1 MPKTATAVKAALAEK
16 AAGQTNKPMTPEQT
30 IRHYLQKM
38 APEIKRALPKH
49 LDADRLTRIA
59 LTTIRQTPKL
69 LDCNIQSLLAAVM
82 QSAQLGLEP
91 NILGQAYIIPYGKE
105 AQFIIG
111 YRGMIDLARRSGHI
125 ESIYAHPVYDQD
137 EFDYEY
143 GLNPKL
149 RHKPAMGDRG
159 KFIGAY
165 GVAKFKDGGYHF
177 EFMPKSEIDKRRD
190 RSKAKNSGPWVTDY
204 EEMACK
210 TVIRHMFKYL
220 PISVEIMK
228 QVEHTDETVKTEIAP
243 DMTEVPNIIEVDY
256 ETGEVISAPGQEEAK
271 AEAEAEDANWA
282 EADYPEGLRL
292 E

>member
-1 MPKTATAVKAALAEK
+1 MTKQEVKNQLAQKASGKAA
-16 AAGQTNKPMTPEQT
+16 KPRTPEQT
-30 IRHYLQKM
+30 IRHYLEQM
-38 APEIKRALPKH
+38 APEIQRALPKH
-49 LDADRLTRIA
+49 LDADRLARIA
-59 LTTIRQTPKL
+59 MTTIRQTPKL

-82 QSAQLGLEP
+82 QAAQLGLEP
-91 NILGQAYIIPYGKE
+91 NILGQAYIVPYGKE

-111 YRGMIDLARRSGHI
+111 YRGMIDLARRSGQI
-125 ESIYAHPVYDQD
+125 ESIYAHPVYSNDD
-137 EFDYEY
+137 FEYEY

-149 RHKPAMGDRG
+149 RHKPAMGNRG
-159 KFIGAY
+159 NFIGAY

-177 EFMPKSEIDKRRD
+177 EFMSKAEIDKRRS
-190 RSKAKNSGPWVTDY
+190 RSKAAKNGPWVTDY

-243 DMTEVPNIIEVDY
+243 DMTEVPNIIDVDY
-256 ETGEVISAPGQEEAK
+256 ETGEVISAPGPEEAK
-271 AEAEAEDANWA
+271 AEVKAEDADWA

>member
-1 MPKTATAVKAALAEK
+1 MTKQVVKNQLAKK
-16 AAGQTNKPMTPEQT
+16 ANGQVDKSKTPEQT
-30 IRHYLQKM
+30 IRHYLQQM
-38 APEIKRALPKH
+38 APEIQRALPKH

-59 LTTIRQTPKL
+59 MTTIRQTPEL

-125 ESIYAHPVYDQD
+125 ESIYAHPVFDGD
-137 EFDYEY
+137 DFDYEY
-143 GLNPKL
+143 GLEPKL
-149 RHKPAMGDRG
+149 RHKPAIGDRG
-159 KFIGAY
+159 QFIGAY

-177 EFMPKSEIDKRRD
+177 EFMPKSEINKRRA
-190 RSKAKNSGPWVTDY
+190 RSAAKNSGPWVTDY

-220 PISVEIMK
+220 PISIELMK
-228 QVEHTDETVKTEIAP
+228 QVEHTDETVKREIMP
-243 DMTEVPNIIEVDY
+243 DMTESPDVIDVDF
-256 ETGEVISAPGQEEAK
+256 ETGEVVNQ
-271 AEAEAEDANWA
+271 
-282 EADYPEGLRL
+282 PETAR
-292 E
+292 EPESVEIPWDK

>member
-1 MPKTATAVKAALAEK
+1 MTKQTVKNQLAKK
-16 AAGQTNKPMTPEQT
+16 ASGQANKPVSPEQT
-30 IRHYLQKM
+30 IRHYLERM
-38 APEIKRALPKH
+38 APEIQRALPKH
-49 LDADRLTRIA
+49 LDADRLARIA
-59 LTTIRQTPKL
+59 MTTIRQTPKL
-69 LDCNIQSLLAAVM
+69 LECNIQSLLAAVM

-143 GLNPKL
+143 GLEPKL

-159 KFIGAY
+159 EFVGAY

-177 EFMPKSEIDKRRD
+177 EFMPKSEIDKRRG

-220 PISVEIMK
+220 PISIEIMK
-228 QVEHTDETVKTEIAP
+228 QVEYTDETVKHEIMP
-243 DMTEVPNIIEVDY
+243 DMTESPDVIVVDG
-256 ETGEVISAPGQEEAK
+256 ETGEVLDKSATT
-271 AEAEAEDANWA
+271 ED
-282 EADYPEGLRL
+282 PENIGVPRC
-292 E
+292 EKK

>member
-1 MPKTATAVKAALAEK
+1 MTKQAVKNQLAKKANGQVDKPKTPEK
-16 AAGQTNKPMTPEQT
+16 T
-30 IRHYLQKM
+30 IRRYLQQM
-38 APEIKRALPKH
+38 APEIQRALPKH

-59 LTTIRQTPKL
+59 MTTIRQTPEL

-125 ESIYAHPVYDQD
+125 ESIYSHPVFEED

-143 GLNPKL
+143 GLDPKL
-149 RHKPAMGDRG
+149 RHKPAMDDRG
-159 KFIGAY
+159 QFIGAY

-177 EFMPKSEIDKRRD
+177 EFMPKAEIDKRRA
-190 RSKAKNSGPWVTDY
+190 RSAAKNSGPWVRDY

-220 PISVEIMK
+220 PISIEVMK
-228 QVEHTDETVKTEIAP
+228 QVEHTDETVKHEIMP
-243 DMTEVPNIIEVDY
+243 DMTESPDIIDVDF
-256 ETGEVISAPGQEEAK
+256 ETGEVIDQPEAAPEP
-271 AEAEAEDANWA
+271 ANVEIPW
-282 EADYPEGLRL
+282 DKS
-292 E
+292 

>member
-1 MPKTATAVKAALAEK
+1 MTKQAVKNQLAKK
-16 AAGQTNKPMTPEQT
+16 ATGQVDKPKTPEQT
-30 IRHYLQKM
+30 IRHYLQQM
-38 APEIKRALPKH
+38 APEIQRALPKH

-59 LTTIRQTPKL
+59 MTTIRQTPKL

-105 AQFIIG
+105 AQFVIG

-143 GLNPKL
+143 GLDPKL
-149 RHKPAMGDRG
+149 RHKPAIGDRG
-159 KFIGAY
+159 QFIGAY

-177 EFMPKSEIDKRRD
+177 EFMPKAQIDERRK
-190 RSKAKNSGPWVTDY
+190 RSKASGNGPWVTDY

-220 PISVEIMK
+220 PISIELMK
-228 QVEHTDETVKTEIAP
+228 QVEHTDETVKHEIMP
-243 DMTEVPNIIEVDY
+243 DMTESPDVIDVDFEVGEDIDQP
-256 ETGEVISAPGQEEAK
+256 EATGE
-271 AEAEAEDANWA
+271 
-282 EADYPEGLRL
+282 PENV
-292 E
+292 EIPWDK

>member
-1 MPKTATAVKAALAEK
+1 MTKQAVKNQLAKK
-16 AAGQTNKPMTPEQT
+16 ANRQADKPMKPEQT
-30 IRHYLQKM
+30 IRHYLQQM
-38 APEIKRALPKH
+38 APEIKKALPKH

-59 LTTIRQTPKL
+59 MTTIRQTPKL
-69 LDCNIQSLLAAVM
+69 LECNIQSLLAAVM

-91 NILGQAYIIPYGKE
+91 NVLGQAYIIPYGKE

-125 ESIYAHPVYDQD
+125 ESIYAHPVYSND
-137 EFDYEY
+137 EFEYEY
-143 GLNPKL
+143 GLDPKL

-159 KFIGAY
+159 EFIGAY

-177 EFMPKSEIDKRRD
+177 EFMSQSEIDKRRG

-220 PISVEIMK
+220 PISIEIMK
-228 QVEHTDETVKTEIAP
+228 QVEYTDETVKHEIMP
-243 DMTEVPNIIEVDY
+243 DMTESPDVIVVDG
-256 ETGEVISAPGQEEAK
+256 ETGEVLDKSATT
-271 AEAEAEDANWA
+271 ED
-282 EADYPEGLRL
+282 PENIEVLRG
-292 E
+292 EKK

>member
-1 MPKTATAVKAALAEK
+1 LAKKAS
-16 AAGQTNKPMTPEQT
+16 GQANKPVSPEQT
-30 IRHYLQKM
+30 IRHYLQQM
-38 APEIKRALPKH
+38 APEIKKALPKH
-49 LDADRLTRIA
+49 LDVDRLTRIA
-59 LTTIRQTPKL
+59 MTTIRQTPKL
-69 LDCNIQSLLAAVM
+69 LECNIQSLLAAVM

-91 NILGQAYIIPYGKE
+91 NILGQAYIIPYGSE

-125 ESIYAHPVYDQD
+125 ESIYAHPVYSKD
-137 EFDYEY
+137 EFEYEY
-143 GLNPKL
+143 GLDPKL

-159 KFIGAY
+159 EFIGAY

-177 EFMPKSEIDKRRD
+177 EFMPKSEIEKRRG

-220 PISVEIMK
+220 PISIEIMK
-228 QVEHTDETVKTEIAP
+228 QVENTDETIKTELRE
-243 DMTEVPNIIEVDY
+243 DMTESPDISENIIDVDY
-256 ETGEVISAPGQEEAK
+256 EEAPPESPAPKEETWS
-271 AEAEAEDANWA
+271 ED
-282 EADYPEGLRL
+282 DFPEELRL

>member
-1 MPKTATAVKAALAEK
+1 MTKQAVKNQLAKK
-16 AAGQTNKPMTPEQT
+16 ANGQADKPKTPEQT
-30 IRHYLQKM
+30 IRHYLQQM
-38 APEIKRALPKH
+38 APEIQRALPKH

-59 LTTIRQTPKL
+59 MTTIRQTPKL

-125 ESIYAHPVYDQD
+125 EVIYAHPVFANDK
-137 EFDYEY
+137 FDYEY
-143 GLNPKL
+143 GLNPML
-149 RHKPAMGDRG
+149 VHKPAMGGRG
-159 KFIGAY
+159 DFIGAY

-177 EFMPKSEIDKRRD
+177 EFMDQDVIERRRK
-190 RSKAKNSGPWVTDY
+190 RSKAANNGPWVTDY

-220 PISVEIMK
+220 PISIEVMK
-228 QVEHTDETVKTEIAP
+228 QVEYTDETVKHEIMP
-243 DMTEVPNIIEVDY
+243 DMTESPDVIDVDF
-256 ETGEVISAPGQEEAK
+256 ETGEVLGKP
-271 AEAEAEDANWA
+271 DATQDTENIEIPW
-282 EADYPEGLRL
+282 DKP
-292 E
+292 

>member
-1 MPKTATAVKAALAEK
+1 LTKQAVKNQLAKK
-16 AAGQTNKPMTPEQT
+16 ATGQVDKPKTPEQT
-30 IRHYLQKM
+30 IRHYLQQM
-38 APEIKRALPKH
+38 APEIQRALPKH

-59 LTTIRQTPKL
+59 MTTIRQTPKL

-137 EFDYEY
+137 DFDYEY
-143 GLNPKL
+143 GLDPKL
-149 RHKPAMGDRG
+149 RHKPAIGDRG
-159 KFIGAY
+159 QFIGAY

-177 EFMPKSEIDKRRD
+177 EFMPKAEIDKRRK
-190 RSKAKNSGPWVTDY
+190 RSKASGNGPWVTDY

-220 PISVEIMK
+220 PISIEVMK
-228 QVEHTDETVKTEIAP
+228 QVDHTDETVKHEIMP
-243 DMTEVPNIIEVDY
+243 DMTESPDVIDVDI
-256 ETGEVISAPGQEEAK
+256 ETGEVLEQVETT
-271 AEAEAEDANWA
+271 ED
-282 EADYPEGLRL
+282 PENI
-292 E
+292 EIPWDKS

>member
-1 MPKTATAVKAALAEK
+1 MTKQAVKNQLAQKASGK
-16 AAGQTNKPMTPEQT
+16 AAKRRTPEQT
-30 IRHYLQKM
+30 IRRYLEQM
-38 APEIKRALPKH
+38 APEIQRALPKH
-49 LDADRLTRIA
+49 LDADRLARIA
-59 LTTIRQTPKL
+59 MTTIRQTPEL

-125 ESIYAHPVYDQD
+125 ESIYAHPVYEND

-143 GLNPKL
+143 GLEPKL
-149 RHKPAMGDRG
+149 RHKPTMDDRG
-159 KFIGAY
+159 QFIGAY

-177 EFMPKSEIDKRRD
+177 EFMPKSEINKRRA
-190 RSKAKNSGPWVTDY
+190 RSAAKNSGPWVTDY

-220 PISVEIMK
+220 PISIEIMK
-228 QVEHTDETVKTEIAP
+228 QVEYTDETVKHEIMP
-243 DMTEVPNIIEVDY
+243 DMTESPDVIVVDG
-256 ETGEVISAPGQEEAK
+256 ETGEVLDKSATTEDPEN
-271 AEAEAEDANWA
+271 AEVPRGEKK
-282 EADYPEGLRL
+282 
-292 E
+292 

>member
-1 MPKTATAVKAALAEK
+1 MTKQAVKNQLAQKASGK
-16 AAGQTNKPMTPEQT
+16 AAKRRTPEQT
-30 IRHYLQKM
+30 IRRYLEQM
-38 APEIKRALPKH
+38 APEIQRALPKH
-49 LDADRLTRIA
+49 LDADRLARIA
-59 LTTIRQTPKL
+59 MTTIRQTPKL

-137 EFDYEY
+137 DFDYEY
-143 GLNPKL
+143 GLDPKL
-149 RHKPAMGDRG
+149 RHKPAIGDRG
-159 KFIGAY
+159 QFIGAY

-177 EFMPKSEIDKRRD
+177 EFMPKAEIDKRRG
-190 RSKAKNSGPWVTDY
+190 RSKASGNGPWVTDY

-220 PISVEIMK
+220 PISIEIMK
-228 QVEHTDETVKTEIAP
+228 QVEHTDETVKHEIMP
-243 DMTEVPNIIEVDY
+243 DMTESPDVIDVDI
-256 ETGEVISAPGQEEAK
+256 ETGEVLEQVETT
-271 AEAEAEDANWA
+271 ED
-282 EADYPEGLRL
+282 PENI
-292 E
+292 EIPWDKP

>member
-1 MPKTATAVKAALAEK
+1 MSKTAVKTALAEK

-38 APEIKRALPKH
+38 TPEIQRALPKH

-177 EFMPKSEIDKRRD
+177 EFMPKSEIDKRRG

-220 PISVEIMK
+220 PISIEIMK
-228 QVEHTDETVKTEIAP
+228 QVENTDETIKTELRE
-243 DMTEVPNIIEVDY
+243 DMTESPDISENIIDVDY
-256 ETGEVISAPGQEEAK
+256 EEAPPESPAPK
-271 AEAEAEDANWA
+271 EDAWS
-282 EADYPEGLRL
+282 EDDFPEELRL

>member
-1 MPKTATAVKAALAEK
+1 MTKQAVKNQLAKK
-16 AAGQTNKPMTPEQT
+16 ASGQANKPVSPEQT
-30 IRHYLQKM
+30 IRHYLERM
-38 APEIKRALPKH
+38 APEIQRALPKH
-49 LDADRLTRIA
+49 LDADRLARIA
-59 LTTIRQTPKL
+59 MTTIRQTPKL
-69 LDCNIQSLLAAVM
+69 LECNIQSLLAAVM

-137 EFDYEY
+137 DFDYEY
-143 GLNPKL
+143 GLEPKL

-159 KFIGAY
+159 EFIGAY

-177 EFMPKSEIDKRRD
+177 EFMPKSEIDKRRK
-190 RSKAKNSGPWVTDY
+190 RSKASGNGPWVTDY

-220 PISVEIMK
+220 PISIEIMK
-228 QVEHTDETVKTEIAP
+228 QVEYTDETVKHEITP
-243 DMTEVPNIIEVDY
+243 DMTESPDIIDVDF
-256 ETGEVISAPGQEEAK
+256 ETGEVVSQ
-271 AEAEAEDANWA
+271 
-282 EADYPEGLRL
+282 PEGDK
-292 E
+292 

>member
-1 MPKTATAVKAALAEK
+1 MTKQAVKNQLAKK
-16 AAGQTNKPMTPEQT
+16 ASGQANKPVSPEQT
-30 IRHYLQKM
+30 IRHYLQQM
-38 APEIKRALPKH
+38 APEIKKALPKH

-59 LTTIRQTPKL
+59 MTTIRQTPKL
-69 LDCNIQSLLAAVM
+69 LECNIQSLLAAVM

-91 NILGQAYIIPYGKE
+91 NILGQAYIVPYGKE

-125 ESIYAHPVYDQD
+125 ESIYAHPVYSNDD
-137 EFDYEY
+137 FEYEY

-159 KFIGAY
+159 DFIGAY

-177 EFMPKSEIDKRRD
+177 EFMSKADIDKRRS
-190 RSKAKNSGPWVTDY
+190 RSKAAKNGPWVTDY

-220 PISVEIMK
+220 PISIEIMK
-228 QVEHTDETVKTEIAP
+228 QVETADETIKTELREDMSESP
-243 DMTEVPNIIEVDY
+243 DISENIIDVDY
-256 ETGEVISAPGQEEAK
+256 EEATSEPPAPKEEAWS
-271 AEAEAEDANWA
+271 ED
-282 EADYPEGLRL
+282 DFPEELRL

>member
-1 MPKTATAVKAALAEK
+1 MTKQTVKNQLAKK
-16 AAGQTNKPMTPEQT
+16 ASGQANKPVSPEQT
-30 IRHYLQKM
+30 IRHYLERM
-38 APEIKRALPKH
+38 APEIQRALPKH
-49 LDADRLTRIA
+49 LDADRLARIA
-59 LTTIRQTPKL
+59 MTTIRQTPKL
-69 LDCNIQSLLAAVM
+69 LECNIQSLLAAVM

-143 GLNPKL
+143 GLDPKL
-149 RHKPAMGDRG
+149 RHKPAIGDRG
-159 KFIGAY
+159 QFIGAY

-177 EFMPKSEIDKRRD
+177 EFMPKSEIDKRRA
-190 RSKAKNSGPWVTDY
+190 RSAAKNSGPWVTDY

-220 PISVEIMK
+220 PISIEIMK
-228 QVEHTDETVKTEIAP
+228 QVEYTDETVKHEIMP
-243 DMTEVPNIIEVDY
+243 DMTESPDVIVVDG
-256 ETGEVISAPGQEEAK
+256 ETGEVLDKSETTEG
-271 AEAEAEDANWA
+271 
-282 EADYPEGLRL
+282 PENI
-292 E
+292 EIPWDEKK

>member
-1 MPKTATAVKAALAEK
+1 MTKQAVKNQLAKK
-16 AAGQTNKPMTPEQT
+16 ASGQANKPVSPEQT
-30 IRHYLQKM
+30 IRHYLQQM
-38 APEIKRALPKH
+38 APEIKKALPKH
-49 LDADRLTRIA
+49 LDVDRLTRIA
-59 LTTIRQTPKL
+59 MTTIRQTPKL
-69 LDCNIQSLLAAVM
+69 LECNIQSLLAAVM

-91 NILGQAYIIPYGKE
+91 NILGQAYIIPYGSE

-111 YRGMIDLARRSGHI
+111 YRGMIDLARRSGQI
-125 ESIYAHPVYDQD
+125 ESIYAHPVYSND
-137 EFDYEY
+137 EFEYEY

-159 KFIGAY
+159 EFIGAY

-177 EFMPKSEIDKRRD
+177 EFMPKSEIDKRRG

-220 PISVEIMK
+220 PISIEIMK
-228 QVEHTDETVKTEIAP
+228 QVETTDETIKTELRE
-243 DMTEVPNIIEVDY
+243 DMTESPDISENIIDVDY
-256 ETGEVISAPGQEEAK
+256 EEAPPESPAPK
-271 AEAEAEDANWA
+271 EDAWN
-282 EADYPEGLRL
+282 EDDFPEELRL

>member
-1 MPKTATAVKAALAEK
+1 LTKQAVKNQLAKK
-16 AAGQTNKPMTPEQT
+16 ASGQANKPVSPEQT
-30 IRHYLQKM
+30 IRHYLERM
-38 APEIKRALPKH
+38 APEIQRALPKH
-49 LDADRLTRIA
+49 LDADRLARIA
-59 LTTIRQTPKL
+59 MTTIRQTPKL
-69 LDCNIQSLLAAVM
+69 LDCNVQSLLAAVM

-143 GLNPKL
+143 GLEPKL

-159 KFIGAY
+159 EFIGAY

-177 EFMPKSEIDKRRD
+177 EFMPKSEIDKRRG

-220 PISVEIMK
+220 PISIEIMK
-228 QVEHTDETVKTEIAP
+228 QVEYTDETVKHEIMP
-243 DMTEVPNIIEVDY
+243 DMTESPDVIVVDG
-256 ETGEVISAPGQEEAK
+256 ETGEVLDKSATT
-271 AEAEAEDANWA
+271 ED
-282 EADYPEGLRL
+282 PENIEVPRG
-292 E
+292 EKK

>member
-1 MPKTATAVKAALAEK
+1 LTKQVVKNQLAKK
-16 AAGQTNKPMTPEQT
+16 ANGQVDKSKTPEQT
-30 IRHYLQKM
+30 IRHYLQQM
-38 APEIKRALPKH
+38 APEIQRALPKH

-59 LTTIRQTPKL
+59 MTTIRQTPEL

-125 ESIYAHPVYDQD
+125 ESIYAHPVFDGD
-137 EFDYEY
+137 DFDYEY
-143 GLNPKL
+143 GLEPKL
-149 RHKPAMGDRG
+149 RHKPAIGDRG
-159 KFIGAY
+159 QFIGAY

-177 EFMPKSEIDKRRD
+177 EFMPKSEINKRRA
-190 RSKAKNSGPWVTDY
+190 RSAAKNSGPWVTDY

-220 PISVEIMK
+220 PISIELMK
-228 QVEHTDETVKTEIAP
+228 QVEHTDETVKREIMP
-243 DMTEVPNIIEVDY
+243 DMTESPDVIDVDF
-256 ETGEVISAPGQEEAK
+256 ETGEVVNQ
-271 AEAEAEDANWA
+271 
-282 EADYPEGLRL
+282 PETAR
-292 E
+292 EPESVEIPWDK

>member
-1 MPKTATAVKAALAEK
+1 MTKQAVKNQLAKK
-16 AAGQTNKPMTPEQT
+16 ATGQVDKPKTPEQT
-30 IRHYLQKM
+30 IRHYLQQM
-38 APEIKRALPKH
+38 APEIQRALPKH

-59 LTTIRQTPKL
+59 MTTIRQTPKL

-137 EFDYEY
+137 DFDYEY
-143 GLNPKL
+143 GLDPKL
-149 RHKPAMGDRG
+149 RHKPAIGDRG
-159 KFIGAY
+159 QFIGAY

-177 EFMPKSEIDKRRD
+177 EFMPKAEIDKRRK
-190 RSKAKNSGPWVTDY
+190 RSKASGNGPWVTDY

-220 PISVEIMK
+220 PISIEVMK
-228 QVEHTDETVKTEIAP
+228 QVDHTDETVKHEIMP
-243 DMTEVPNIIEVDY
+243 DMTESPDVIDVDI
-256 ETGEVISAPGQEEAK
+256 ETGEVLEQVETT
-271 AEAEAEDANWA
+271 ED
-282 EADYPEGLRL
+282 PENI
-292 E
+292 EIPWDKS

>member
-1 MPKTATAVKAALAEK
+1 MTKQTVKNQLAKK
-16 AAGQTNKPMTPEQT
+16 ASGQANKPVSPEQT
-30 IRHYLQKM
+30 IRHYLERM
-38 APEIKRALPKH
+38 APEIQRALPKH
-49 LDADRLTRIA
+49 LDADRLARIA
-59 LTTIRQTPKL
+59 MTTIRQTPKL
-69 LDCNIQSLLAAVM
+69 LECNIQSLLAAVM

-143 GLNPKL
+143 GLEPKL

-159 KFIGAY
+159 EFIGAY

-177 EFMPKSEIDKRRD
+177 EFMPKSEIDKRRG

-220 PISVEIMK
+220 PISIEIMK
-228 QVEHTDETVKTEIAP
+228 QVEYTDETVKHEIMP
-243 DMTEVPNIIEVDY
+243 DMTESPDVIVVDG
-256 ETGEVISAPGQEEAK
+256 ETGEVLDK
-271 AEAEAEDANWA
+271 AATTEDPKNV
-282 EADYPEGLRL
+282 EVPTGEKK
-292 E
+292 

>member
-1 MPKTATAVKAALAEK
+1 LTKQTVKNQLAKK
-16 AAGQTNKPMTPEQT
+16 ASGQANKPVSPEQT
-30 IRHYLQKM
+30 IRHYLERM
-38 APEIKRALPKH
+38 APEIQRALPKH
-49 LDADRLTRIA
+49 LDADRLARIA
-59 LTTIRQTPKL
+59 MTTIRQTPKL
-69 LDCNIQSLLAAVM
+69 LDCNVQSLLAAVM

-143 GLNPKL
+143 GLEPKL

-159 KFIGAY
+159 EFIGAY

-177 EFMPKSEIDKRRD
+177 EFMPKSEIDKRRG

-220 PISVEIMK
+220 PISIEIMK
-228 QVEHTDETVKTEIAP
+228 QVEYTDETVKHEIMP
-243 DMTEVPNIIEVDY
+243 DMTESPDVIVVDG
-256 ETGEVISAPGQEEAK
+256 ETGEVLDKSATT
-271 AEAEAEDANWA
+271 ED
-282 EADYPEGLRL
+282 PENIEVPRG
-292 E
+292 EKK

>member
-1 MPKTATAVKAALAEK
+1 MTKQTVKNQLAKK
-16 AAGQTNKPMTPEQT
+16 ASGQANKPVSPEQT
-30 IRHYLQKM
+30 IRHYLERM
-38 APEIKRALPKH
+38 APEIQRALPKH
-49 LDADRLTRIA
+49 LDADRLARIA
-59 LTTIRQTPKL
+59 MTTIRQTPKL
-69 LDCNIQSLLAAVM
+69 LECNIQSLLAAVM

-143 GLNPKL
+143 GLEPKL

-159 KFIGAY
+159 EFIGAY

-177 EFMPKSEIDKRRD
+177 EFMPKSEIDKRRG

-220 PISVEIMK
+220 PISIEIMK
-228 QVEHTDETVKTEIAP
+228 QVEYTDETVKHEIMP
-243 DMTEVPNIIEVDY
+243 DMTESPDVIVVDG
-256 ETGEVISAPGQEEAK
+256 ETGEVLDKSETTEG
-271 AEAEAEDANWA
+271 
-282 EADYPEGLRL
+282 PENI
-292 E
+292 EIPWDEKK

>member
-1 MPKTATAVKAALAEK
+1 MTKQAVKNQLAKK
-16 AAGQTNKPMTPEQT
+16 ANGQVDKPKTPEQT
-30 IRHYLQKM
+30 IRHYLQQM
-38 APEIKRALPKH
+38 APEIQRALPKH

-59 LTTIRQTPKL
+59 MTTIRQTPKL

-137 EFDYEY
+137 DFDYEY
-143 GLNPKL
+143 GLDPKL
-149 RHKPAMGDRG
+149 RHKPAIGDRG
-159 KFIGAY
+159 QFIGAY

-177 EFMPKSEIDKRRD
+177 EFMPKAEIDKRRG
-190 RSKAKNSGPWVTDY
+190 RSKASGNGPWVTDY

-220 PISVEIMK
+220 PISIEVVK
-228 QVEHTDETVKTEIAP
+228 QVEHTDETVKHEIMP
-243 DMTEVPNIIEVDY
+243 DMTESPDIIDVDF
-256 ETGEVISAPGQEEAK
+256 ETGEVVNQPEATREPENVEISWDE
-271 AEAEAEDANWA
+271 
-282 EADYPEGLRL
+282 
-292 E
+292 

>member
-1 MPKTATAVKAALAEK
+1 LTKQAVKNQLAKK
-16 AAGQTNKPMTPEQT
+16 ASGQANKPVSPEQT
-30 IRHYLQKM
+30 IRHYLERM
-38 APEIKRALPKH
+38 APEIQRALPKH
-49 LDADRLTRIA
+49 LDADRLARIA
-59 LTTIRQTPKL
+59 MTTIRQTPKL

-125 ESIYAHPVYDQD
+125 ESIYAHPVYEND

-143 GLNPKL
+143 GLEPKL
-149 RHKPAMGDRG
+149 RHKPAMDDRG
-159 KFIGAY
+159 QFIGAY

-177 EFMPKSEIDKRRD
+177 EFMSKSEIDKRRG
-190 RSKAKNSGPWVTDY
+190 RSKASGNGPWVTDY

-220 PISVEIMK
+220 PISIEIMK
-228 QVEHTDETVKTEIAP
+228 QVEYTDETVKHEIMP
-243 DMTEVPNIIEVDY
+243 DMTESPDVIVVDG
-256 ETGEVISAPGQEEAK
+256 ETGEVLDKSATT
-271 AEAEAEDANWA
+271 ED
-282 EADYPEGLRL
+282 PENVEVPRG
-292 E
+292 EKK

>member
-1 MPKTATAVKAALAEK
+1 MTKQAVKNQLAQKASGK
-16 AAGQTNKPMTPEQT
+16 AAKPRTPEQT
-30 IRHYLQKM
+30 IRHYLEQM
-38 APEIKRALPKH
+38 GPEIQRALPKH
-49 LDADRLTRIA
+49 LDADRLARIA
-59 LTTIRQTPKL
+59 MTTIRQTPKL
-69 LDCNIQSLLAAVM
+69 LECNIQSLLAAVM

-143 GLNPKL
+143 GLEPKL

-159 KFIGAY
+159 EFIGAY

-177 EFMPKSEIDKRRD
+177 EFMPKSEIDKRRG

-220 PISVEIMK
+220 PISIEIMK
-228 QVEHTDETVKTEIAP
+228 QVEYTDETVKHEIMP
-243 DMTEVPNIIEVDY
+243 DMTESPDVIVVDG
-256 ETGEVISAPGQEEAK
+256 ETGEVLDKSATT
-271 AEAEAEDANWA
+271 ED
-282 EADYPEGLRL
+282 PENIEVPRG
-292 E
+292 EKK

>member
-1 MPKTATAVKAALAEK
+1 LAQKASGKAA
-16 AAGQTNKPMTPEQT
+16 KPRTPEQT
-30 IRHYLQKM
+30 IRRYLEQM
-38 APEIKRALPKH
+38 APEIQRALPKH
-49 LDADRLTRIA
+49 LDADRLARIA
-59 LTTIRQTPKL
+59 MTTIRQTPEL

-137 EFDYEY
+137 DFDYEY
-143 GLNPKL
+143 GLDPKL
-149 RHKPAMGDRG
+149 RHKPAIGDRG
-159 KFIGAY
+159 QFIGAY

-177 EFMPKSEIDKRRD
+177 EFMPKSEIDKRRA
-190 RSKAKNSGPWVTDY
+190 RSAAKSSGPWVTDY

-220 PISVEIMK
+220 PISIEIMK
-228 QVEHTDETVKTEIAP
+228 QVEHTDETVKHEIMP
-243 DMTEVPNIIEVDY
+243 DMTESPDVIDVDI
-256 ETGEVISAPGQEEAK
+256 ETGEVLEQVETT
-271 AEAEAEDANWA
+271 ED
-282 EADYPEGLRL
+282 PENI
-292 E
+292 EIPWDKS